1 MVAAAIFLIGEAGM
15 KIWSSEAVQTR
26 FVYMWPYQNEI
37 LEYSSKNKIDPFLV
51 AAVIKNESG
60 FDTEAVSHAGA
71 VGLMQIMPETGE
83 WIAAQMGL
91 DHFDMELCAGQNITC
106 GLAAGIWANWNMNF
120 SATGC

>member
-37 LEYSSKNKIDPFLV
+37 LEYSSRNKIDPFLV

-71 VGLMQIMPETGE
+71 V
-83 WIAAQMGL
+83 ADA
-91 DHFDMELCAGQNITC
+91 DYAGNRRMDC
-106 GLAAGIWANWNMNF
+106 FADGA
-120 SATGC
+120 

>member
-51 AAVIKNESG
+51 AAVI
-60 FDTEAVSHAGA
+60 
-71 VGLMQIMPETGE
+71 
-83 WIAAQMGL
+83 
-91 DHFDMELCAGQNITC
+91 
-106 GLAAGIWANWNMNF
+106 
-120 SATGC
+120 